1 MNARHPIAYCETRS
15 EARALQSRGSSSEA
29 IYKMVARA
37 LRDTGKCGVL
47 LDVGCGNGELR
58 DFVRH
63 QIVRYVGADIARYEA
78 FPADAEFHQV
88 DLDRLPMPLGDGIAE
103 VVVAVETIEHV
114 ENPRALM
121 REMVRL
127 CRPGGRVVV
136 TTPNQL
142 SLASK
147 VSLLVRNQFPAFQEA
162 PGLYPTHIT
171 ALLEIDLIRIAR
183 ECGLVDC
190 TVLYSNDG
198 RIPRS
203 RWRWPGALGGRAFSD
218 NLALVATRPRFEAA

>member
-1 MNARHPIAYCETRS
+1 MNALVDS
-15 EARALQSRGSSSEA
+15 EARALQSRGRSSEP
-29 IYKMVARA
+29 IYRMVAR
-37 LRDTGKCGVL
+37 TVQNSGTCEVL
-47 LDVGCGNGELR
+47 LDLGCGNGELR
-58 DFVRH
+58 GFVDQH
-63 QIVRYVGADIARYEA
+63 TARYVGADIARYEDY
-78 FPADAEFHQV
+78 PADAEFHRV
-88 DLDRLPMPLGDGIAE
+88 NLDCLPTPLTDGFAD
-103 VVVAVETIEHV
+103 VVVAVETIEHL

-147 VSLLVRNQFPAFQEA
+147 ASLLVKNQFLAFQEA

-190 TVLYSNDG
+190 AVYYSDSG
-198 RIPRS
+198 RIPLTP
-203 RWRWPGALGGRAFSD
+203 WHWPNALPGRMFSD
-218 NLALVATRPRFEAA
+218 NVGLLARRPEVRR

>member
-1 MNARHPIAYCETRS
+1 MNARHPIAHCGMRGE
-15 EARALQSRGSSSEA
+15 ERALQSRGRSSEA

-37 LRDTGKCGVL
+37 LRQAGKCGVL

-58 DFVRH
+58 GFISH
-63 QIVRYVGADIARYEA
+63 QIVSYVGADIARYEDY
-78 FPADAEFHQV
+78 PADAEFHRV
-88 DLDRLPMPLGDGIAE
+88 NLDCLPTPLTDGFAD
-103 VVVAVETIEHV
+103 VVAAVETIEHL

-121 REMVRL
+121 RELVRL

-147 VSLLVRNQFPAFQEA
+147 VSLLVRNQFVAFQEA

-190 TVLYSNDG
+190 AVYYSDSG
-198 RIPRS
+198 RIPLTP
-203 RWRWPGALGGRAFSD
+203 WHWPSALRGRTFSD
-218 NLALVATRPRFEAA
+218 NVGLLARRPEVRS